1 MLAAQKQVADLQ
13 HQLAQAKAHKPNL
26 PPDTTAAH
34 AGADITAAL
43 RPEVGRTDTPEG
55 FVTSESSDEDAAD
68 GNWPDGGTEGA
79 SGVDT
84 PTKSRVDG
92 EVFRCKLSHRPRD
105 EENEHQPLA
114 KRPRQLESTAAS
126 REPAAAVDP
135 MPTTRMGGQEVTG
148 AAAEVGRDDQLD
160 NARGCDYVID
170 GQLGLTK
177 AAGESDAEYVLR
189 AGRYDIRKD
198 EEWRQNTSA
207 TTEAAN
213 LKLAIQWARE
223 DAASGSRRENS
234 RRRRRTGPK

>member
-1 MLAAQKQVADLQ
+1 MDL
-13 HQLAQAKAHKPNL
+13 N
-26 PPDTTAAH
+26 T
-34 AGADITAAL
+34 
-43 RPEVGRTDTPEG
+43 V
-55 FVTSESSDEDAAD
+55 
-68 GNWPDGGTEGA
+68 
-79 SGVDT
+79 
-84 PTKSRVDG
+84 
-92 EVFRCKLSHRPRD
+92 
-105 EENEHQPLA
+105 ENF
-114 KRPRQLESTAAS
+114 
-126 REPAAAVDP
+126 
-135 MPTTRMGGQEVTG
+135 
-148 AAAEVGRDDQLD
+148 GRDDQLD